1 MAPPSPRRPGFS
13 KRAQMSLFAGY
24 VMAVA
29 GLILGLLLIITARVD
44 PRGYSAIQTALTD
57 LFAPISRTGHA
68 VVMTTRGGS
77 ESVSAYWDAAAKNKA
92 MAKELA
98 DARVKIIK
106 GETDALEVARLKR
119 ALAMA
124 ERIESPVVTAP
135 LVSSTAAS
143 TRRYAIIGAGAADGV
158 AIGQT
163 VTSPE
168 GLVGRITAVG
178 RGSSRVLMIID
189 ADNRVPVKRARDGAP
204 ALAIGTGDGRL
215 ELQTLAAG
223 ANPFKVGDVFVTSGI
238 GGVYRPGI
246 PVAVAT
252 RQSRDKT
259 LALPLAHPSQLDYG
273 IVERPYLVEPPL
285 PVSQTPADDK

>member
-29 GLILGLLLIITARVD
+29 GLLLGLLLIITARLD
-44 PRGYSAIQTALTD
+44 PKGYSAIQTALAD
-57 LFAPISRTGHA
+57 LFAPISRTGQA
-68 VVMTTRGGS
+68 VVMTMRGGG

-92 MAKELA
+92 MTKELA
-98 DARVKIIK
+98 AARVKIIK
-106 GETDALEVARLKR
+106 GQADALEVARLKR
-119 ALAMA
+119 TLAMA
-124 ERIESPVVTAP
+124 ERIDAPVVTAP

-143 TRRYAIIGAGAADGV
+143 TRRYAIIAAGASNDV
-158 AIGQT
+158 AVGQT
-163 VTSPE
+163 VVSAE

-178 RGSSRVLMIID
+178 RASSRVLMIID
-189 ADNRVPVKRARDGAP
+189 ADNRVPVKRVRDGVP

-246 PVAVAT
+246 PVAIAT

-259 LALPLAHPSQLDYG
+259 LALPLAHPSKLDYG
-273 IVERPYLVEPPL
+273 IVERPYMIEPPL
-285 PVSQTPADDK
+285 PVTQSPKEGE

>member
-24 VMAVA
+24 VIAVV
-29 GLILGLLLIITARVD
+29 GLVMGLLLVITARTD
-44 PRGYSAIQTALTD
+44 PKGYAAIQTFLGD
-57 LFAPISRTGHA
+57 IFAPVSRTGHA
-68 VVMTTRGGS
+68 VVMTVRGGR
-77 ESVSAYWDAAAKNKA
+77 ESMAAYWDAADKNKA
-92 MAKELA
+92 MAAELRA
-98 DARVKIIK
+98 ARAKLIK
-106 GETDALEVARLKR
+106 GDADALEVARLKR
-119 ALAMA
+119 ALGMA
-124 ERIESPVVTAP
+124 ERVEQPVATAP

-143 TRRYAIIGAGAADGV
+143 TRRYAVLGAGAAQGIEV
-158 AIGQT
+158 GQT

-168 GLVGRITAVG
+168 GLVGRIVAVG

-189 ADNRVPVKRARDGAP
+189 GDNRVPVKRVRDGAP

-223 ANPFKVGDVFVTSGI
+223 ANPFKAGDVFVTSGI

-246 PVAVAT
+246 PVAIAT

-259 LALPLAHPSQLDYG
+259 LALPIASPSRLDYG
-273 IVERPYLVEPPL
+273 IVERPFMVEPPL
-285 PVSQTPADDK
+285 PASQLPKEAK